1 MTAAY
6 LRRARP
12 LTSRSKPAFPRY
24 RITGFPQNTSRV
36 TCAST
41 SPTVGRRAPTC
52 TGSCTGFLPSARCSR
67 SRTGG
72 TDRDLLKLTIDSQ
85 PKGCEWRV
93 RWSSASWSGPTTR
106 GPRLAVLAP
115 ASLRRRRR
123 APFSLP
129 CPLSLPPPRAKP
141 PKKPQKRRKRKNEQ
155 KKY

>member
-1 MTAAY
+1 M
-6 LRRARP
+6 RQRASVGRGAFS
-12 LTSRSKPAFPRY
+12 TSRSKPALVWIHGFSAEHLASHVCFNQPHGREESADLHWFVHRFPPLRQVL
-24 RITGFPQNTSRV
+24 TFG
-36 TCAST
+36 
-41 SPTVGRRAPTC
+41 
-52 TGSCTGFLPSARCSR
+52 
-67 SRTGG
+67 TGG
-72 TDRDLLKLTIDSQ
+72 TDRDLLKLTIYSQ
-85 PKGCEWRV
+85 PKGCERRV